1 VRESSGSPRGRERLA
16 DGGSAVSS
24 GFSSGDHASL
34 VTGLAILLS
43 LVVGGVVGVTSG
55 LLGIGGGVLM
65 VPFLYFLMGATV
77 WSGISVPLEHQ
88 AALAHATSLAVIVP
102 AALSG
107 LLEFRRMGV
116 VPWRTILPLGGAAAL
131 AALIGARVAIALPT
145 PVLKLAF
152 GAFVLV
158 SAYRLLRKRSVAER
172 SAEERQRAGPEV
184 GRAVS
189 AGASPVESPGTRGE
203 SNPGARPSDGEV
215 PLRIALPGGGAVGF
229 LSALLG
235 VGGGIIAIPILI
247 RWARLGL
254 NRIVPASLA
263 IIAFAAPAG
272 VLSYALAGGIQGLP
286 PGSVGYVY
294 LPSALAMIPGAALLA
309 PVGARW
315 NQRMGAE
322 ALRLTFGALLLVVG
336 LQLVWANGPQVIRGF

>member
-1 VRESSGSPRGRERLA
+1 
-16 DGGSAVSS
+16 
-24 GFSSGDHASL
+24 

-43 LVVGGVVGVTSG
+43 LAVGGVVGVTSG

-102 AALSG
+102 AAVSG

-116 VPWRTILPLGGAAAL
+116 VPWRTVLPLGGAAAL

-152 GAFVLV
+152 AAFVLV
-158 SAYRLLRKRSVAER
+158 SAYRLLRRRSVAER
-172 SAEERQRAGPEV
+172 GAEEGTAAPGRRASLEAGQ
-184 GRAVS
+184 AVS
-189 AGASPVESPGTRGE
+189 AGASPVKS
-203 SNPGARPSDGEV
+203 PGARSSEGEV

-235 VGGGIIAIPILI
+235 VGGGIVAIPILI

-254 NRIVPASLA
+254 SRIVPASLA

-272 VLSYALAGGIQGLP
+272 VLSYALAGGIPGLP
-286 PGSVGYVY
+286 PGSVGYVH

-322 ALRLTFGALLLVVG
+322 ALRLTFGVLLLVVG